1 MRSALL
7 LAWALLGCSA
17 PASSLVELAA
27 GQSPSSITSDGV
39 NVYWTNSKNSSGDV
53 MKCDVAGCGERPT
66 RLAVAGAPA
75 GIAVSGSD
83 VYFTDVAAGAVSK
96 TPIAG
101 GEVSRIGVANDPWG
115 ITLAGGRVFWTTNAT
130 RGPVMACPEGGC
142 VGAPANLAGG
152 DASFAIATDGA
163 NVYWSDWNAIW
174 SCPLEGCVGGSAE
187 GGTPQ
192 LGSGTPTAIAAASG
206 HVALAVDDANVY
218 WAYADE
224 GVVLS
229 CKKRGCGEPVVVAT
243 HQEGASA
250 LASDGAHVYWITD
263 KSVMACAT
271 TGCATGPTELA
282 SLDAPGGGLALDATS
297 IYFWSGDRIFK
308 LAK

>member
-1 MRSALL
+1 
-7 LAWALLGCSA
+7 
-17 PASSLVELAA
+17 
-27 GQSPSSITSDGV
+27 
-39 NVYWTNSKNSSGDV
+39 

-66 RLAVAGAPA
+66 RLATAGAPA

-115 ITLAGGRVFWTTNAT
+115 IAVVGPSKTAGADSDAGGRVFWTTNAT
-130 RGPVMACPEGGC
+130 RGPVMVCPEGGC
-142 VGAPANLAGG
+142 VGAPVNVAGG
-152 DASFAIATDGA
+152 DASFAIVSDDA

-174 SCPLEGCVGGSAE
+174 SCPVEGC
-187 GGTPQ
+187 
-192 LGSGTPTAIAAASG
+192 SGAPTALAAVSG

-229 CKKRGCGEPVVVAT
+229 CKKSGCGAIPRSSRPT
-243 HQEGASA
+243 RGARARSPPM
-250 LASDGAHVYWITD
+250 AS
-263 KSVMACAT
+263 
-271 TGCATGPTELA
+271 
-282 SLDAPGGGLALDATS
+282 TS
-297 IYFWSGDRIFK
+297 IGSRTQASCAARPRAARTPRRSSPRSTPLEKEAGSPSTPRASTFG
-308 LAK
+308 AATA